1 MAFHLGHR
9 NTVAP
14 QALDCWDSYPQ
25 LLGGFRRYGRA
36 LEERDCCWMAGV
48 RFVAALTRGAWDGFV
63 MLFHGTGICQ
73 L

>member
-1 MAFHLGHR
+1 MAFISAIG
-9 NTVAP
+9 TP
-14 QALDCWDSYPQ
+14 W
-25 LLGGFRRYGRA
+25 RRRLWTAGILIPSSWVSSEAYGRG
-36 LEERDCCWMAGV
+36 LEEIDCCWMAGV